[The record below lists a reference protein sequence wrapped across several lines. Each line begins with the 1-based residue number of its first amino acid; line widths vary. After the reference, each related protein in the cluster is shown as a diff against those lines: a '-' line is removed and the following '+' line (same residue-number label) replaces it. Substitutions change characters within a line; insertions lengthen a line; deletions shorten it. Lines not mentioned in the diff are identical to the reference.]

1 MLSCVENDAIAFAI
15 DGREPNLLP
24 IDWNAFF
31 SVWSIYYEMN
41 RLGLVENLQLG
52 PKIYTSK
59 LVKIEPNSDFN
70 NTLKTIWVKET

>member
-1 MLSCVENDAIAFAI
+1 
-15 DGREPNLLP
+15 
-24 IDWNAFF
+24 
-31 SVWSIYYEMN
+31 MN

-70 NTLKTIWVKET
+70 NTLKTI